1 MALHKRHVK
10 IQILHQQK
18 AFMKKLF
25 TLAMLL
31 VATFASKGQFFDPT
45 SYKGAFAPAPTAMW
59 TDGWCNWT
67 PDSTNYPAT
76 TVTISGTISSNT
88 TWTSNQVYKL
98 SGVVYVDSLVTLTIQ
113 PGTIIRGDNSVA
125 NSSLIVKRGGK
136 LLAQGTAT
144 NPIVFTSNQPVGS
157 RTLGDWG
164 GVILL
169 GKARMN
175 QGFGFIEGL
184 AAVNEHMYGGNDDLD
199 NSGILSYVRIE
210 YGGYVFAQNKE
221 INGLTMGAVGSGTQ
235 IDHIQVSYVNDDA
248 FEWYGGTVNAK
259 YLVSYRNLD
268 DDFDTDFGY
277 SGKVQ
282 FGLSVRDPQIADP
295 SFSLPSGA
303 STSEGFE
310 SDNDAN
316 GSYLLPRTSATFSN
330 FTMIG
335 PFRGNNASTV
345 HPAFR
350 RGARIRRNSA
360 LKIINSVISDWAT
373 GFMLDGVACENNALA
388 NSPDTSLLFQN
399 NIIANYRTRAGE
411 VASGRTFDI
420 LGYIGQRND
429 TLKTNGNL
437 MVRPYDFTNPDYRPA
452 LNSPMSTMA
461 MDLNPIQIYPNPSNG
476 NVQIQFESNQG
487 NSATIQ
493 VIDMMG
499 KVQVLEKIAISG
511 NSTESFD
518 WNHLP
523 TGMYLV
529 QISTGRS
536 IRMAKLQITE

>member
-1 MALHKRHVK
+1 LALHKRHVK

>member
-1 MALHKRHVK
+1 
-10 IQILHQQK
+10 
-18 AFMKKLF
+18 
-25 TLAMLL
+25 
-31 VATFASKGQFFDPT
+31 
-45 SYKGAFAPAPTAMW
+45 
-59 TDGWCNWT
+59 
-67 PDSTNYPAT
+67 
-76 TVTISGTISSNT
+76 
-88 TWTSNQVYKL
+88 
-98 SGVVYVDSLVTLTIQ
+98 
-113 PGTIIRGDNSVA
+113 
-125 NSSLIVKRGGK
+125 
-136 LLAQGTAT
+136 
-144 NPIVFTSNQPVGS
+144 
-157 RTLGDWG
+157 
-164 GVILL
+164 
-169 GKARMN
+169 
-175 QGFGFIEGL
+175 
-184 AAVNEHMYGGNDDLD
+184 
-199 NSGILSYVRIE
+199 
-210 YGGYVFAQNKE
+210 
-221 INGLTMGAVGSGTQ
+221 
-235 IDHIQVSYVNDDA
+235 
-248 FEWYGGTVNAK
+248 
-259 YLVSYRNLD
+259 LVSYRNLD

-295 SFSLPSGA
+295 SYSLPSGA

-316 GSYLLPRTSATFSN
+316 GSYLFPRTSATFSN

-350 RGARIRRNSA
+350 RGVRIRRNSA
-360 LKIINSVISDWAT
+360 LKIVNSVVSDWAT

-399 NIIANYRTRAGE
+399 NIVANYRTRAGE

-429 TLKTNGNL
+429 TLKANGNL

-452 LNSPMSTMA
+452 LNSPMGTPSLEATA
-461 MDLNPIQIYPNPSNG
+461 IQIYPNPTQG
-476 NVQIQFESNQG
+476 QVFIQFEANQG
-487 NSATIQ
+487 NGATIQ

-499 KVQVLEKIAISG
+499 KVQVLEKIALNG

-523 TGMYLV
+523 AGMYLV

-536 IRMAKLQITE
+536 IRMAKLQISE